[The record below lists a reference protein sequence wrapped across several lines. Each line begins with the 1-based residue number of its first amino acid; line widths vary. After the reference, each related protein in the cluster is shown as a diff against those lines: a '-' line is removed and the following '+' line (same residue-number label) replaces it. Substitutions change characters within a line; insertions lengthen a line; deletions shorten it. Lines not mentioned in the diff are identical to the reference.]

1 MTRALSSLYSSDK
14 THHNEGV
21 DSKTKLRVGIKQQK
35 GKDRKISK
43 RTQLDL
49 GRRESPGEK
58 SYKNI
63 FMLCANKCKRT
74 WLGVLGTDINTTK
87 KRQYLFK
94 VHVFPPIEMCLELPL
109 LRYFPV
115 KVSKVPP
122 AWGPYLGEILVIT
135 GSWMGGKTKK
145 ELVSSI
151 LYADEIKNQTSRVM
165 TKSKAWTYHIGKRTV
180 LCCLSTVWDDH
191 RHIEVLTHRGANCA
205 FQPAKKEQ
213 SLICLKATRIFW
225 FSGLAACRDGTINS
239 KLWAHDSKW

>member
-1 MTRALSSLYSSDK
+1 MKEWIARQNS
-14 THHNEGV
+14 EWE
-21 DSKTKLRVGIKQQK
+21 QK
-35 GKDRKISK
+35 GKDRKISE

-49 GRRESPGEK
+49 GRKESPGEK

-63 FMLCANKCKRT
+63 FMLCENKCKRT

-87 KRQYLFK
+87 KWQYLFK

-151 LYADEIKNQTSRVM
+151 LYADEKK
-165 TKSKAWTYHIGKRTV
+165 TKHPGSW
-180 LCCLSTVWDDH
+180 
-191 RHIEVLTHRGANCA
+191 
-205 FQPAKKEQ
+205 
-213 SLICLKATRIFW
+213 LKAKL
-225 FSGLAACRDGTINS
+225 GLTT
-239 KLWAHDSKW
+239 